1 MAKILN
7 LMTAG
12 VLTIVFVYAILN
24 MGANF
29 SADNSANI
37 SILDDSRMVNTNSS
51 IFGNLTTIRTT
62 AESQRTAFEQDTG
75 DTGFLDLVFTSIT
88 QTGKK
93 MMESIVISFNILF
106 SVGSNVLGIPSH
118 VLSSIIGIIIFG
130 LIIAVWRLI
139 KTGD

>member
-75 DTGFLDLVFTSIT
+75 FLDLVFTSIT